1 MYMYMCMYFK
11 VYTSVLT
18 RMGTFTDV
26 WVHVFSIDVGI
37 HIYIFTFTSMGIWAV
52 HVIMSVCMHV
62 SMFVAG
68 FACISICM

>member
-37 HIYIFTFTSMGIWAV
+37 HIYIYPHLRAWVYGQ
-52 HVIMSVCMHV
+52 
-62 SMFVAG
+62 
-68 FACISICM
+68 CI

>member
-1 MYMYMCMYFK
+1 MNLYIYMYMYMCMYFK

-37 HIYIFTFTSMGIWAV
+37 HIYIYPHLRAWVYGQ
-52 HVIMSVCMHV
+52 CM
-62 SMFVAG
+62 
-68 FACISICM
+68 